1 MEIPIFSLQATPKFT
16 EPTNMDL
23 QKKEKDVQLTSKN
36 TKSGRKVV
44 GRNKIDQCGS
54 EGTESRRH
62 AGTHSHCILNNTLLC
77 TCVCVSL
84 SLDEGKQD
92 FRLLVDAASEKNTG
106 N

>member
-77 TCVCVSL
+77 TCVFL
-84 SLDEGKQD
+84 YHWMKENKILDC
-92 FRLLVDAASEKNTG
+92 
-106 N
+106 